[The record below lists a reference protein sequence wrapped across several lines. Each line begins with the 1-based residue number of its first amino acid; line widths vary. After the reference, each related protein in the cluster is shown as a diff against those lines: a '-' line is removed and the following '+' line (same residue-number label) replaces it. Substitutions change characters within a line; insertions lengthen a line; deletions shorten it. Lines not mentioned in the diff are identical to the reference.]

1 LIFVVIVMALV
12 TYLIGH
18 ALVHNQEQIAREPV
32 TTDTIVGFRQTMYWA
47 LFFGYVVFGG
57 FMLYFNWRLYSPI
70 LIFSLIYIIF
80 AWGDRPCPAIV
91 RFFVGDC

>member
-1 LIFVVIVMALV
+1 MALL

-18 ALVHNQEQIAREPV
+18 TNLVHDQEQISRGPV
-32 TTDTIVGFRQTMYWA
+32 TTDVIIGISQTMALTVTLGYVGFGIFIIYS
-47 LFFGYVVFGG
+47 
-57 FMLYFNWRLYSPI
+57 NWRLYSPI
-70 LIFSLIYIIF
+70 LILSLLYIIV